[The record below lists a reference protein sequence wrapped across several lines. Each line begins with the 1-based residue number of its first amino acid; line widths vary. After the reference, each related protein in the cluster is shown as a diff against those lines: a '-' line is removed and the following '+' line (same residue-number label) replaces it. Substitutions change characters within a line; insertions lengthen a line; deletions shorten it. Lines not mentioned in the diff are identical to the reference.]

1 MLNAEEGGFS
11 LPKMYGLKRKI
22 CQKAGD
28 IPAVMKDQ
36 QGNIV
41 SNKQSLLNLYK
52 SVYMDRLAYKDILPE
67 WKEIKNLQN
76 NLFEARNETAK
87 SIKTEDWTE
96 EKIKTVC
103 KKLKNDKARD
113 VNGMIYELFK
123 EPVAGP
129 DIFQSLTKL
138 FNGMKEEMFVP
149 QFMESMG
156 ITSLYKNKGERSDFK
171 NQRGIFN
178 LSKVRGILDKAL
190 YEEVYDIIDDNLS
203 DSNVGGRKGRNVR
216 DHLFLIYAIIN
227 EVKNGN
233 AKPICIQTFD
243 IYKCFDEMDYEETH
257 NDLYDAGVKND
268 LFSMIAKLD
277 EKCSVKVKTPCGQ
290 TDNFKLERLVL
301 QGSVFGPIKCS
312 IQIDT
317 LGRDSMIQNSC
328 LYLYKGL
335 INVTAL
341 AMVDDVLTVNEC
353 HTDSVEANAII
364 NAKMELKKLRL
375 SKDKCY
381 QIHIGKNKDGKSCGT
396 NLKVHNDV
404 MKKESSGPYLGDIIS
419 SDGSIDL
426 TIENRRQRG
435 VGIISQITGIINN
448 VSLGVHYFS
457 IALAL
462 RECMFVNGLLFNS
475 EVWYS
480 VKAKHLETL
489 ENIDQILLRKM
500 FKAHSKTALEALFLE
515 AGIIPL
521 RFIIAKRRLMY
532 LWTILQRPEEEML
545 KKVYKTQK
553 VVRTSGD
560 WANIIEE
567 ELKTYNI
574 NLTDE
579 EIEATSKYTLKN
591 LVKRNVDSEA
601 LKYLNEK
608 AAKHSKSGD
617 LIKSEISEERYLT
630 DKRFS
635 LSEVQLLFKLRT
647 RMLDVKKNSPSL
659 WNNVLT
665 CRICKDEIEI
675 ESQEHLLRCKE
686 IQKHV

>member
-579 EIEATSKYTLKN
+579 EIEATSKYTFKN